1 MLTFAAQIVLVLLI
15 LGGAI
20 AYIGNYVGRYIGK
33 RRLTIFHLRPRHTAI
48 AITIVSGTLIALSTM
63 AVILVVSQDAR
74 TALLGLDQLKK
85 EISGK
90 TRELEA
96 ANFVLKEKLQQAK
109 DLEQKLALAKKEIS
123 VLQRT
128 REKLDQEIKV
138 AREGQ
143 VLFKVGEVITL
154 SLIQAGPEKQ
164 KLEQGLQQI
173 LSAAEI
179 YVRGFG
185 VKGEESIIYASPEEL
200 NQTVYFLSEQR
211 KIYVVKLIASRNV
224 LWGERIPVR
233 LELAENKLIYSAEQE
248 IADLDIAKGLSAAEV
263 EQEIVKLL
271 KTLHGSAR
279 EAGVLPDPSGSM
291 GSIPYSEIFDLA
303 KKIKSSNRNVNL
315 KVLASRDIYT
325 MGPLAVKFK
334 VSNR

>member
-1 MLTFAAQIVLVLLI
+1 MLTFAFQIILVLLI

-33 RRLTIFHLRPRHTAI
+33 RRLTIFHLRPRYTAT
-48 AITIVSGTLIALSTM
+48 AITIISGTLIALSTM
-63 AVILVVSQDAR
+63 AVILIVSQDAR
-74 TALLGLDQLKK
+74 TALLGLDQLRE
-85 EISGK
+85 EISEK
-90 TRELEA
+90 TRELGL
-96 ANFVLKEKLQQAK
+96 ANQELAKLEKRLASARKETGELQRAKEKLG
-109 DLEQKLALAKKEIS
+109 
-123 VLQRT
+123 
-128 REKLDQEIKV
+128 QEIKV

-143 VLFKVGEVITL
+143 VLFKVGEVISL

-164 KLEQGLQQI
+164 KLEQGLNQI

-185 VKGEESIIYASPEEL
+185 IKGEGSLIYASPEEL

-279 EAGVLPDPSGSM
+279 EAGILPDSSGSM

-334 VSNR
+334 AGYR